1 MDLVKKKK
9 TIRVACLVTPAIWYN
24 WSICQI
30 LGGILSSV
38 WQSLRLCLHKTG
50 ELLRRHK
57 DNSGRGFCSHI
68 RTVIWRA
75 FCNGARL
82 HRADLLKWRVTY
94 QIGVHT
100 IQENFFCRHKK
111 LSGLVW
117 SQPKF
122 LSLFIGPFPADRP
135 RISNS
140 AKKIKNFSTEDKKIL
155 GKSRAIFRTCMYN
168 QTRCVES
175 EMSSYLGKH

>member
-1 MDLVKKKK
+1 M
-9 TIRVACLVTPAIWYN
+9 ACLVTPAIWYN

-38 WQSLRLCLHKTG
+38 WQSVWGYVYTKPDSFYASTKTIPDSASVHTY
-50 ELLRRHK
+50 ERWFRR
-57 DNSGRGFCSHI
+57 D
-68 RTVIWRA
+68 
-75 FCNGARL
+75 FCNGGELR
-82 HRADLLKWRVTY
+82 RADLLKWRVTY
-94 QIGVHT
+94 RIGVQT
-100 IQENFFCRHKK
+100 IPENFSCRHKK

-122 LSLFIGPFPADRP
+122 LSLLVGPFPADRP

-168 QTRCVES
+168 QTRRV
-175 EMSSYLGKH
+175 